1 MFSDHNSVPYPNKR
15 CEPESETLSI
25 LLSGVVERHRS
36 EKSSNPVASRFRNQ
50 GRDLS
55 LRESRDNKTP
65 LELFLAG
72 VRALALQSC
81 IIDVVRIVSR
91 FSSGTGGH

>member
-1 MFSDHNSVPYPNKR
+1 MIPSKKPTTENDYGLVPKN
-15 CEPESETLSI
+15 
-25 LLSGVVERHRS
+25 
-36 EKSSNPVASRFRNQ
+36 
-50 GRDLS
+50 
-55 LRESRDNKTP
+55 SRDNKTP

-72 VRALALQSC
+72 VRALALQSR